1 MKKILASLALLMLLS
16 SVAYAENTAIV
27 NNEAATVDIDFETPG
42 ARFALVMIKN
52 RDTGKYIWAG
62 QETVNGGKIDFTA
75 TFDPDA
81 DGGDYDVIVTTDN
94 KKSYSASFYY
104 LTEGEIVELL
114 GDINA
119 LVDSSDEERET
130 DLREIIES
138 KQFIF
143 QYSTDKYT
151 YLEDKAAVMVE
162 MLKTNYTSIDDF
174 SKKLDD
180 VITQA
185 YDKQKDNEAAKK
197 LSSAS
202 VDEITGLLE
211 EYEDVFGIKLDDTYY
226 KYKNAVN
233 ADIKAAGIKRSDE
246 VFEVYQRAM
255 AVPYVN
261 EADRYS
267 LLDVIEAYDEYLDI
281 YETITSLEGNVQV
294 AVLKALESG
303 NFKNV
308 SEMKAAISKAEE
320 SIDENVADY
329 SDDEEALLKY
339 TVNQDVLDRRVE
351 LVQDMVTE
359 DDFNQDKA
367 FTDLKDSAWA
377 EEAILALYDMGI
389 VSGKGEKKFAPNDVI
404 SRAELITMIVKAYKL
419 DAVASEEF
427 LDVNS
432 GDWYYDS
439 VMTAKAAGI
448 ASGDEENCFNPN
460 ASVTRQDMA
469 VLIYRAMGQPEAEE
483 TELFSDDSLVSDYAK
498 EAVYC
503 LKELNIVN
511 GMENGEFA
519 PLATATRAQCAKILY
534 SVLKADLKEE

>member
-27 NNEAATVDIDFETPG
+27 NNDAATVDIDFETPG
-42 ARFALVMIKN
+42 ASFALVMIKN

-62 QETVNGGKIDFTA
+62 QENVDGGKIDFTA
-75 TFDPDA
+75 TFDPDV

-119 LVDSSDEERET
+119 LVNSSDEERET

-151 YLEDKAAVMVE
+151 YLEDKDAVMVE

-261 EADRYS
+261 EADRAD
-267 LLDVIEAYDEYLDI
+267 LLDVIAAYDEYLDI
-281 YETITSLEGNVQV
+281 YDTITSLEGNVQV

-303 NFKNV
+303 NFKSVN
-308 SEMKAAISKAEE
+308 EMKAAISKAEE

-329 SDDEEALLKY
+329 SDDEEALSKY
-339 TVNQDVLDRRVE
+339 TVSQNILDRRVE
-351 LVQDMVTE
+351 LIQDMVTE
-359 DDFNQDKA
+359 DDFNQDKI

-404 SRAELITMIVKAYKL
+404 SRAELITMIVNAYKL
-419 DAVASEEF
+419 DAEASEEF

-432 GDWYYDS
+432 GDWCYDS

-483 TELFSDDSLVSDYAK
+483 TELFSDDSLISDYAK